1 MAEFMGKDGFVWW
14 QGVVEDR
21 YDPLYLGRCR
31 IRILGWHTEDKTDM
45 PTESLPWAYPIQP
58 IISAAQT
65 GVGISPTGPVEGT
78 WVVGFYR
85 DGEQA
90 QEPVFFGTLGGI
102 PELPSV
108 PNIGFND
115 PRGDTT
121 DFHPHLVHKK
131 DAEENP
137 LDFKSD
143 LEKNIPYPPKRMTH
157 YKPFTQPNHETTG
170 EENSKRFIS
179 HKGGVVGPNDNS
191 MYVEIEEYTTR
202 STYPRKDH
210 LNEPTTPRAAIGK
223 SQNES
228 EYTEGIVGQKQI
240 NWGILAGTNGI
251 PTASLQ
257 NKTTI
262 VAGREQITS
271 TAPFTWTDPAPQSL
285 FGAKYPYNHVHQSES
300 GHLIEVDDTPGFERL
315 HRYHRTGTYEE
326 IGALGQRIVKVVNE
340 NFHMGLNNDYTS
352 IMGNKY
358 ENISGKLDIVSSS
371 GYYHNA
377 GKTGTIN
384 MKAGSFTLDI
394 GSAGNIAVTSE
405 GITLDAGTG
414 TMLLKGQSIIND
426 FKDAAGTD
434 TKRGGFTQEIGGL
447 YSLESGSFA
456 LTSRGSTGITSG
468 GDLVSIVTGSVNET
482 IVNLSIP
489 PAAAARQT
497 TALFGDVNFNP
508 ALGSFN
514 VDCGPMFPG
523 QPGGTSPFSAFSM
536 SPTGNISMK
545 SLVALATFD
554 MSASGIELKAL
565 GGLASIS
572 LGPSGIELSYGAS
585 SISLGP
591 AGITLEGVLI
601 NSSASGINTVEGSLV
616 KLN

>member
-21 YDPLYLGRCR
+21 HDPLFLGRCR

-45 PTESLPWAYPIQP
+45 PTESLPWSYPVQP

-108 PNIGFND
+108 PNVGFND
-115 PRGDTT
+115 PRGDTVQ
-121 DFHPHLVHKK
+121 FHPDLMKGPFAK
-131 DAEENP
+131 SDAQENP
-137 LDFKSD
+137 LEFRPDA
-143 LEKNIPYPPKRMTH
+143 LEDNIPYPPKNLSLSKE
-157 YKPFTQPNHETTG
+157 KPDFDTSAPDGTSEKNT
-170 EENSKRFIS
+170 KRFLTQTSGIPTTS
-179 HKGGVVGPNDNS
+179 S
-191 MYVEIEEYTTR
+191 IFLAIEEYGTR
-202 STYPRKDH
+202 STYPRNDSGH
-210 LNEPTTPRAAIGK
+210 VLGQPTTPRAAIGK
-223 SQNES
+223 SLPSFDYSQ
-228 EYTEGIVGQKQI
+228 GIVAQKIAQ
-240 NWGILAGTNGI
+240 WGVYTGTGGF

-257 NKTTI
+257 TSAP
-262 VAGREQITS
+262 VAGT
-271 TAPFTWTDPAPQSL
+271 PFTWKDPIPQSIY
-285 FGAKYPYNHVHQSES
+285 GAKYPYNHVHQSES
-300 GHLIEVDDTPGFERL
+300 GHLIEVDDTPGKERL
-315 HRYHRTGTYEE
+315 HRYHRTGTFEE
-326 IGALGQRIVKVVNE
+326 IGALGQKIVKVVNE
-340 NFHMGLNNDYTS
+340 NFHIGLNNDYTA
-352 IMGNKY
+352 IFGNKY
-358 ENISGKLDIVSSS
+358 ENISGKLDIVATNGLDFS
-371 GYYHNA
+371 G
-377 GKTGTIN
+377 TGNIN
-384 MKAGSFTLDI
+384 MKGKSFSFD
-394 GSAGNIAVTSE
+394 GGAVASIKADGT
-405 GITLDAGTG
+405 GITLNAGTG
-414 TMLLKGQSIIND
+414 VIELIGRRVKKTITE
-426 FKDAAGTD
+426 AADTD
-434 TKRGGFTQEIGGL
+434 TIRGSLKQKIGGL
-447 YSLESGSFA
+447 YSLETGS
-456 LTSRGSTGITSG
+456 TSISSRGSTGIISG
-468 GDLVSIVTGSVNET
+468 GALDFIVTGSITET
-482 IVNLSIP
+482 IVNASIP
-489 PAAAARQT
+489 PSTTARQT

-523 QPGGTSPFSAFSM
+523 QPGGTSLFASLSM

-572 LGPSGIELSYGAS
+572 IGASGIELSYAAS
-585 SISLGP
+585 SIKLGP

-601 NSSASGINTVEGSLV
+601 NSKASGINTVEGSLV